1 MSLRLR
7 AEEKEELL
15 MKILIYGAG
24 VIGSLYAVYFS
35 RAGCSVFVYARGH
48 RLNVLKEKGLLYWEK
63 RQIKKVNISVLD
75 KIKPDDCYDYIFLT
89 VQEKH
94 LHTALQN
101 PAFTTDRFPFFIWFN
116 TVDHS
121 YNGRATVI
129 GKFLQCCMK
138 MLFLNG
144 QKNVIIAVI
153 RFYFIQNGNPNFLHV
168 PFF

>member
-35 RAGCSVFVYARGH
+35 RAGCSVSVYARGH

-94 LHTALQN
+94 LHTAL
-101 PAFTTDRFPFFIWFN
+101 P
-116 TVDHS
+116 
-121 YNGRATVI
+121 VI
-129 GKFLQCCMK
+129 
-138 MLFLNG
+138 
-144 QKNVIIAVI
+144 
-153 RFYFIQNGNPNFLHV
+153 
-168 PFF
+168 